1 MLPPIEIQTS
11 VVGIVVPLVVVIV
24 ILVIIVAVVIG
35 AFVARN
41 KHYQLSIHEH
51 AM

>member
-1 MLPPIEIQTS
+1 VLPPIEAQTS
-11 VVGIVVPLVVVIV
+11 VVGVVVPLVMVIV

-35 AFVARN
+35 AARN
-41 KHYQLSIHEH
+41 KHYQLSIQEH

>member
-1 MLPPIEIQTS
+1 VPPPTETQTS
-11 VVGIVVPLVVVIV
+11 VVGVVIPHVMVIV

-35 AFVARN
+35 AFIARN
-41 KHYQLSIHEH
+41 KHYQLSIQEH